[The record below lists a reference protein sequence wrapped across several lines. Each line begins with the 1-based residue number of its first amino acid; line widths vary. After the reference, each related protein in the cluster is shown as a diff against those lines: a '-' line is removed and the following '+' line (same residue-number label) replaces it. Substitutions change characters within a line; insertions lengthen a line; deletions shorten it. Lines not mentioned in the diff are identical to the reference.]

1 MQAEGVQSYFNVEA
15 HANPPDGIHNH
26 VNTREKLQDYD
37 PGLYNLIASFFK
49 CGNTYIKRCDKN
61 RGMVS

>member
-15 HANPPDGIHNH
+15 YANPPDGIHNH

-37 PGLYNLIASFFK
+37 PGLYNLIASFFQMWK
-49 CGNTYIKRCDKN
+49 YLHQA
-61 RGMVS
+61 MWQE